1 MGRNRT
7 RSVPLRLLAAG
18 GLALLAAAASL
29 CLGAVS
35 VSPGELLEVLLGN
48 GGGTARSI
56 LLLVRA
62 PRTLGCLLAGAAL
75 AASGAI
81 IQTVMSNPLAA
92 PNIIGVNS
100 GAGFFVAACSA
111 LLPAGLAVKLSPLAA
126 FLGAFSCVML
136 VLLIAEKA
144 GSSRIVLVLAGVA
157 ISGMFGAGTDTV
169 VTLVPDALTGYS
181 DFRIGGLANVT
192 MEQVAPAMWVI
203 LLCLA
208 GMLLLSNELDVLTLG
223 SDTAQSLGLPV
234 KRIRVLA
241 LAAAAA
247 LAGAA
252 VSFSG
257 LLGFVGLIV
266 PHMVRRL
273 IGSEA
278 RNLLLGCAL
287 GGAALL
293 TLCDIAA
300 RLLFAPYELPVG
312 IVLSFAGGALLPV
325 AAHSEKGASDVIA
338 LKDLTVGY
346 HGEALLSQVNLEF
359 PQGQVTVLLGPNGC
373 GKSTLLRT
381 VLGLLPPLSGEIFYD
396 GEPISSLSGGAVA
409 RKAAYMAQNHT
420 VPSIVAQRMVLH
432 GRFPYL
438 SFPRKY
444 RKEDHEAVRRA
455 LETAGGLDLSNRPM
469 QELSGGQRQKV
480 YLAMALAQE
489 TGTILMDEP
498 TTWLDIRHQLE
509 VMATARAL
517 AESGRAVGL
526 VSHDLCLAL
535 RTADRVAVLAQGA
548 LQMAAPPEEAFASG
562 VLDLAFG
569 VQVRRVETPTGWQYY
584 CE

>member
-1 MGRNRT
+1 M
-7 RSVPLRLLAAG
+7 
-18 GLALLAAAASL
+18 
-29 CLGAVS
+29 
-35 VSPGELLEVLLGN
+35 
-48 GGGTARSI
+48 
-56 LLLVRA
+56 
-62 PRTLGCLLAGAAL
+62 
-75 AASGAI
+75 
-81 IQTVMSNPLAA
+81 
-92 PNIIGVNS
+92 
-100 GAGFFVAACSA
+100 
-111 LLPAGLAVKLSPLAA
+111 
-126 FLGAFSCVML
+126 
-136 VLLIAEKA
+136 
-144 GSSRIVLVLAGVA
+144 
-157 ISGMFGAGTDTV
+157 
-169 VTLVPDALTGYS
+169 
-181 DFRIGGLANVT
+181 
-192 MEQVAPAMWVI
+192 
-203 LLCLA
+203 
-208 GMLLLSNELDVLTLG
+208 
-223 SDTAQSLGLPV
+223 
-234 KRIRVLA
+234 
-241 LAAAAA
+241 
-247 LAGAA
+247 
-252 VSFSG
+252 
-257 LLGFVGLIV
+257 
-266 PHMVRRL
+266 
-273 IGSEA
+273 
-278 RNLLLGCAL
+278 
-287 GGAALL
+287 
-293 TLCDIAA
+293 
-300 RLLFAPYELPVG
+300 
-312 IVLSFAGGALLPV
+312 
-325 AAHSEKGASDVIA
+325 IA

-373 GKSTLLRT
+373 GKSTLLKT
-381 VLGLLPPLSGEIFYD
+381 VLGLLPPLGGEIFYD

-432 GRFPYL
+432 GRFSYL

-548 LQMAAPPEEAFASG
+548 LQLAAPPEEAFASG

>member
-1 MGRNRT
+1 M
-7 RSVPLRLLAAG
+7 
-18 GLALLAAAASL
+18 
-29 CLGAVS
+29 
-35 VSPGELLEVLLGN
+35 
-48 GGGTARSI
+48 
-56 LLLVRA
+56 
-62 PRTLGCLLAGAAL
+62 
-75 AASGAI
+75 
-81 IQTVMSNPLAA
+81 
-92 PNIIGVNS
+92 
-100 GAGFFVAACSA
+100 
-111 LLPAGLAVKLSPLAA
+111 
-126 FLGAFSCVML
+126 
-136 VLLIAEKA
+136 
-144 GSSRIVLVLAGVA
+144 
-157 ISGMFGAGTDTV
+157 
-169 VTLVPDALTGYS
+169 
-181 DFRIGGLANVT
+181 
-192 MEQVAPAMWVI
+192 
-203 LLCLA
+203 
-208 GMLLLSNELDVLTLG
+208 
-223 SDTAQSLGLPV
+223 
-234 KRIRVLA
+234 
-241 LAAAAA
+241 
-247 LAGAA
+247 
-252 VSFSG
+252 
-257 LLGFVGLIV
+257 
-266 PHMVRRL
+266 
-273 IGSEA
+273 
-278 RNLLLGCAL
+278 
-287 GGAALL
+287 
-293 TLCDIAA
+293 
-300 RLLFAPYELPVG
+300 
-312 IVLSFAGGALLPV
+312 
-325 AAHSEKGASDVIA
+325 IA

-373 GKSTLLRT
+373 GKSTLLKT
-381 VLGLLPPLSGEIFYD
+381 VLGLLPPLGGEILYD

-548 LQMAAPPEEAFASG
+548 LQLAAPPEEAFASG

>member
-1 MGRNRT
+1 M
-7 RSVPLRLLAAG
+7 
-18 GLALLAAAASL
+18 
-29 CLGAVS
+29 
-35 VSPGELLEVLLGN
+35 
-48 GGGTARSI
+48 
-56 LLLVRA
+56 
-62 PRTLGCLLAGAAL
+62 
-75 AASGAI
+75 
-81 IQTVMSNPLAA
+81 
-92 PNIIGVNS
+92 
-100 GAGFFVAACSA
+100 
-111 LLPAGLAVKLSPLAA
+111 
-126 FLGAFSCVML
+126 
-136 VLLIAEKA
+136 
-144 GSSRIVLVLAGVA
+144 
-157 ISGMFGAGTDTV
+157 
-169 VTLVPDALTGYS
+169 
-181 DFRIGGLANVT
+181 
-192 MEQVAPAMWVI
+192 
-203 LLCLA
+203 
-208 GMLLLSNELDVLTLG
+208 
-223 SDTAQSLGLPV
+223 
-234 KRIRVLA
+234 
-241 LAAAAA
+241 
-247 LAGAA
+247 
-252 VSFSG
+252 
-257 LLGFVGLIV
+257 
-266 PHMVRRL
+266 
-273 IGSEA
+273 
-278 RNLLLGCAL
+278 
-287 GGAALL
+287 
-293 TLCDIAA
+293 
-300 RLLFAPYELPVG
+300 
-312 IVLSFAGGALLPV
+312 
-325 AAHSEKGASDVIA
+325 IA

-381 VLGLLPPLSGEIFYD
+381 VLGLLPPLGGEILYD

-548 LQMAAPPEEAFASG
+548 LQLAAPPEEAFASG

-569 VQVRRVETPTGWQYY
+569 VRVRRVETPTGWQYY

>member
-1 MGRNRT
+1 M
-7 RSVPLRLLAAG
+7 
-18 GLALLAAAASL
+18 
-29 CLGAVS
+29 
-35 VSPGELLEVLLGN
+35 
-48 GGGTARSI
+48 
-56 LLLVRA
+56 
-62 PRTLGCLLAGAAL
+62 
-75 AASGAI
+75 
-81 IQTVMSNPLAA
+81 
-92 PNIIGVNS
+92 
-100 GAGFFVAACSA
+100 
-111 LLPAGLAVKLSPLAA
+111 
-126 FLGAFSCVML
+126 
-136 VLLIAEKA
+136 
-144 GSSRIVLVLAGVA
+144 
-157 ISGMFGAGTDTV
+157 
-169 VTLVPDALTGYS
+169 
-181 DFRIGGLANVT
+181 
-192 MEQVAPAMWVI
+192 
-203 LLCLA
+203 
-208 GMLLLSNELDVLTLG
+208 
-223 SDTAQSLGLPV
+223 
-234 KRIRVLA
+234 
-241 LAAAAA
+241 
-247 LAGAA
+247 
-252 VSFSG
+252 
-257 LLGFVGLIV
+257 
-266 PHMVRRL
+266 
-273 IGSEA
+273 
-278 RNLLLGCAL
+278 
-287 GGAALL
+287 
-293 TLCDIAA
+293 
-300 RLLFAPYELPVG
+300 
-312 IVLSFAGGALLPV
+312 
-325 AAHSEKGASDVIA
+325 IA
-338 LKDLTVGY
+338 LKNLTVGY

-373 GKSTLLRT
+373 GKSTLLKT
-381 VLGLLPPLSGEIFYD
+381 VLGLLPPLGGEILYD

-548 LQMAAPPEEAFASG
+548 LQLAAPPEEAFASG

-569 VQVRRVETPTGWQYY
+569 VRVRRVETPTGWQYY

>member
-1 MGRNRT
+1 M
-7 RSVPLRLLAAG
+7 
-18 GLALLAAAASL
+18 
-29 CLGAVS
+29 
-35 VSPGELLEVLLGN
+35 
-48 GGGTARSI
+48 
-56 LLLVRA
+56 
-62 PRTLGCLLAGAAL
+62 
-75 AASGAI
+75 
-81 IQTVMSNPLAA
+81 
-92 PNIIGVNS
+92 
-100 GAGFFVAACSA
+100 
-111 LLPAGLAVKLSPLAA
+111 
-126 FLGAFSCVML
+126 
-136 VLLIAEKA
+136 
-144 GSSRIVLVLAGVA
+144 
-157 ISGMFGAGTDTV
+157 
-169 VTLVPDALTGYS
+169 
-181 DFRIGGLANVT
+181 
-192 MEQVAPAMWVI
+192 
-203 LLCLA
+203 
-208 GMLLLSNELDVLTLG
+208 
-223 SDTAQSLGLPV
+223 
-234 KRIRVLA
+234 
-241 LAAAAA
+241 
-247 LAGAA
+247 
-252 VSFSG
+252 
-257 LLGFVGLIV
+257 
-266 PHMVRRL
+266 
-273 IGSEA
+273 
-278 RNLLLGCAL
+278 
-287 GGAALL
+287 
-293 TLCDIAA
+293 
-300 RLLFAPYELPVG
+300 
-312 IVLSFAGGALLPV
+312 
-325 AAHSEKGASDVIA
+325 IA

-381 VLGLLPPLSGEIFYD
+381 VLGLLPPLGGEIFYD

-548 LQMAAPPEEAFASG
+548 LQLAAPPEEAFASG

-569 VQVRRVETPTGWQYY
+569 VRVRRVETPTGWQYY

>member
-1 MGRNRT
+1 M
-7 RSVPLRLLAAG
+7 
-18 GLALLAAAASL
+18 
-29 CLGAVS
+29 
-35 VSPGELLEVLLGN
+35 
-48 GGGTARSI
+48 
-56 LLLVRA
+56 
-62 PRTLGCLLAGAAL
+62 
-75 AASGAI
+75 
-81 IQTVMSNPLAA
+81 
-92 PNIIGVNS
+92 
-100 GAGFFVAACSA
+100 
-111 LLPAGLAVKLSPLAA
+111 
-126 FLGAFSCVML
+126 
-136 VLLIAEKA
+136 
-144 GSSRIVLVLAGVA
+144 
-157 ISGMFGAGTDTV
+157 
-169 VTLVPDALTGYS
+169 
-181 DFRIGGLANVT
+181 
-192 MEQVAPAMWVI
+192 
-203 LLCLA
+203 
-208 GMLLLSNELDVLTLG
+208 
-223 SDTAQSLGLPV
+223 
-234 KRIRVLA
+234 
-241 LAAAAA
+241 
-247 LAGAA
+247 
-252 VSFSG
+252 
-257 LLGFVGLIV
+257 
-266 PHMVRRL
+266 
-273 IGSEA
+273 
-278 RNLLLGCAL
+278 
-287 GGAALL
+287 
-293 TLCDIAA
+293 
-300 RLLFAPYELPVG
+300 
-312 IVLSFAGGALLPV
+312 
-325 AAHSEKGASDVIA
+325 IA

-373 GKSTLLRT
+373 GKSTLLKT
-381 VLGLLPPLSGEIFYD
+381 VLGLLPPLGGEIFYD

-489 TGTILMDEP
+489 TETILMDEP

-569 VQVRRVETPTGWQYY
+569 VRVRRVETPTGWQYY

>member
-1 MGRNRT
+1 M
-7 RSVPLRLLAAG
+7 
-18 GLALLAAAASL
+18 
-29 CLGAVS
+29 
-35 VSPGELLEVLLGN
+35 
-48 GGGTARSI
+48 
-56 LLLVRA
+56 
-62 PRTLGCLLAGAAL
+62 
-75 AASGAI
+75 
-81 IQTVMSNPLAA
+81 
-92 PNIIGVNS
+92 
-100 GAGFFVAACSA
+100 
-111 LLPAGLAVKLSPLAA
+111 
-126 FLGAFSCVML
+126 
-136 VLLIAEKA
+136 
-144 GSSRIVLVLAGVA
+144 
-157 ISGMFGAGTDTV
+157 
-169 VTLVPDALTGYS
+169 
-181 DFRIGGLANVT
+181 
-192 MEQVAPAMWVI
+192 
-203 LLCLA
+203 
-208 GMLLLSNELDVLTLG
+208 
-223 SDTAQSLGLPV
+223 
-234 KRIRVLA
+234 
-241 LAAAAA
+241 
-247 LAGAA
+247 
-252 VSFSG
+252 
-257 LLGFVGLIV
+257 
-266 PHMVRRL
+266 
-273 IGSEA
+273 
-278 RNLLLGCAL
+278 
-287 GGAALL
+287 
-293 TLCDIAA
+293 
-300 RLLFAPYELPVG
+300 
-312 IVLSFAGGALLPV
+312 
-325 AAHSEKGASDVIA
+325 IA

-381 VLGLLPPLSGEIFYD
+381 VLGLLPPLSGEILYD
-396 GEPISSLSGGAVA
+396 GEPISALSGGAV
-409 RKAAYMAQNHT
+409 AYMAQNHT
-420 VPSIVAQRMVLH
+420 VPSIVARRMALH

-548 LQMAAPPEEAFASG
+548 LQLAAPPEEAFASG

-569 VQVRRVETPTGWQYY
+569 VRVRRVETPTGWQYY